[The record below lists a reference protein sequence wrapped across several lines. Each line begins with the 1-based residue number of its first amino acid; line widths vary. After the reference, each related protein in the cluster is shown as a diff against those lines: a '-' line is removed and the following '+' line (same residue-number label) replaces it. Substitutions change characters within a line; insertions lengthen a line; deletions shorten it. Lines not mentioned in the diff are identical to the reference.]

1 MPRMPASPTCAPP
14 TAYRATM
21 TAIAAMMPEC
31 MLQNIAQPHR
41 KPAAGE
47 NIWRRNTYTPPVCGY
62 ADDSSAQ
69 MLAPN
74 QVGAPATIHTTSMPP
89 KVGAARLTSDG
100 WTKIDAPTMVPTTM
114 AVACGRPM
122 ERRSAARMPLHETRL
137 AGGIQGG
144 RRSGFAER
152 AAHAAEER
160 RDRE

>member
-74 QVGAPATIHTTSMPP
+74 QVSAPATIHTTSMPP

-100 WTKIDAPTMVPTTM
+100 WAEIEAPRAEPR
-114 AVACGRPM
+114 ARGRGARPPAHPPPARGGGGAAGPPPRGGGEEGRP
-122 ERRSAARMPLHETRL
+122 
-137 AGGIQGG
+137 AGGGP
-144 RRSGFAER
+144 
-152 AAHAAEER
+152 
-160 RDRE
+160 DP